1 MMSLREFV
9 ERGYDEEEYNEY
21 VEYENECRNAYVDDD
36 DDEPD
41 EFDKAMY
48 YDDEEED
55 EDESE
60 TE

>member
-9 ERGYDEEEYNEY
+9 ELGYDEEEYNEY
-21 VEYENECRNAYVDDD
+21 VEYENERRNVYVD

-55 EDESE
+55 EDKSE